1 MQYCLLNCF
10 KPFFS
15 QIFTR
20 MNPYTLGR
28 AACVCRKWKYTARNP
43 TLWRAA
49 CLKTWQVSVLDFQIL
64 LFSFMFLRFSSIQF
78 YVMKRSGMEANYMM
92 VRSLYD
98 SSWRRMW
105 LQRPRIRIDGKY
117 SRSLISYNILP
128 PFQIVSC
135 SVFSKLIV
143 LLRT

>member
-1 MQYCLLNCF
+1 MCLIPSWLHHE
-10 KPFFS
+10 KKSVISAILLSSSVLSLFFQ

-20 MNPYTLGR
+20 MSPYTLGR

-49 CLKTWQVSVLDFQIL
+49 CLKTWQVSVFDFVIQFHVL
-64 LFSFMFLRFSSIQF
+64 MFSSIQF
-78 YVMKRSGMEANYMM
+78 YVVKRSGMEANYMM

-117 SRSLISYNILP
+117 SRSLISYNVFP
-128 PFQIVSC
+128 PFQTI
-135 SVFSKLIV
+135 
-143 LLRT
+143 

>member
-1 MQYCLLNCF
+1 MGIFL
-10 KPFFS
+10 K

-49 CLKTWQVSVLDFQIL
+49 CLKTWQVSVLMF
-64 LFSFMFLRFSSIQF
+64 FYSVFMFLRFLKHPI
-78 YVMKRSGMEANYMM
+78 YIMKRSGMEANYMM

-105 LQRPRIRIDGKY
+105 LQRPRIRSDGKY
-117 SRSLISYNILP
+117 SRSLIPYSMVHYQKGCFPN
-128 PFQIVSC
+128 
-135 SVFSKLIV
+135 
-143 LLRT
+143 